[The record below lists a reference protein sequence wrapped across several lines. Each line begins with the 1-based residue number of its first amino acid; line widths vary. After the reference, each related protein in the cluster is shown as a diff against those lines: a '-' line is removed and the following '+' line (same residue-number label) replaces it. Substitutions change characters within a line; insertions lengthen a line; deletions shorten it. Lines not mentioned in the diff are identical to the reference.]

1 MQKRVQKTEVC
12 MAHRRQFYLYKRHKK
27 GGDYWYV
34 CFLDKETGKAG
45 NAKSID
51 CLKERLGIMDFESV
65 KRKEDAAVIA
75 TKALE
80 KGLLSSDANS
90 ILFASWCRDF
100 WDWDKSE
107 YIALRN
113 KLSPNSIGR
122 EYAYNMKKNFEK
134 NVEPLIPKD
143 LKLEKVSVSL
153 LDSIVKTLYR
163 SGKSNGTVEIII
175 TTFSSPLKEAVR
187 LGKIASNPADRI
199 LKTQRNEK
207 VRGVLSR
214 EEVAA
219 LRSAL
224 EEHRSGF
231 LPSVYYGILLG
242 LCTGMRISEIR
253 ALRTEDIV
261 PSSVAGY
268 SKVLIRHSVAY
279 LSGLKSTKCGY
290 ERAALIKT
298 SFADE
303 LLSHASAGGILF
315 PSPQNGKEYISAP
328 TLRNGFYVL
337 LSLIGI
343 DEKEREE
350 RNISFHSL
358 RHTFSTLGRDA
369 DIPQSDRMLVLGH
382 KSERVNDRYTHS
394 TDDSLLRVAS
404 FSDSLFSPGAE
415 RSAE

>member
-1 MQKRVQKTEVC
+1 

-51 CLKERLGIMDFESV
+51 CLKERLGMMDFESV

-75 TKALE
+75 AKALE
-80 KGLLSSDANS
+80 KGLLSSDADT

-113 KLSPNSIGR
+113 KLSPGSIGR

-134 NVEPLIPKD
+134 NVEPLLPKD
-143 LKLEKVSVSL
+143 LKLEKVTVAL
-153 LDSIVKTLYR
+153 LDSIVKALYR
-163 SGKSNGTVEIII
+163 SGKSSGTVEIII
-175 TTFSSPLKEAVR
+175 TSFSSPLKEAVR

-199 LKTQRNEK
+199 LKTQRIER
-207 VRGVLSR
+207 VRGVLSK

-224 EEHRSGF
+224 EEHRSEF

-253 ALRTEDIV
+253 ALRTDDIDQ
-261 PSSVAGY
+261 SSVEGY
-268 SKVLIRHSVAY
+268 SKVIIRHSVAY
-279 LSGLKSTKCGY
+279 LSGLKSTKGGY
-290 ERAALIKT
+290 ERAALIKS

-303 LLSHASAGGILF
+303 LLSHASPNGVLF
-315 PSPQNGKEYISAP
+315 PSPQNRKEYISSP
-328 TLRNGFYVL
+328 TLRKGFYEL
-337 LSLIGI
+337 LELIGI
-343 DEKEREE
+343 GENARKE

-358 RHTFSTLGRDA
+358 RHTFSTLGRDW
-369 DIPQSDRMLVLGH
+369 DISQDDRMLVLGH

-394 TDDSLLRVAS
+394 TDDALLRVAV
-404 FSDSLFSPGAE
+404 FTDSLFSTGAE
-415 RSAE
+415 KSAE

>member
-1 MQKRVQKTEVC
+1 

-51 CLKERLGIMDFESV
+51 CLKERLGMMDFESV

-80 KGLLSSDANS
+80 KGLLSSDADA
-90 ILFASWCRDF
+90 ILFSSWCRDF

-113 KLSPNSIGR
+113 KLSPGSIGR

-134 NVEPLIPKD
+134 NVEPLLPKD
-143 LKLEKVSVSL
+143 LKLEKVTVAL
-153 LDSIVKTLYR
+153 LDSIVKALYR
-163 SGKSNGTVEIII
+163 SGKSSGTVEIII
-175 TTFSSPLKEAVR
+175 TSFSSPLKEAVR

-199 LKTQRNEK
+199 LKTQRIEK
-207 VRGVLSR
+207 VRGVLSK
-214 EEVAA
+214 EEVSA

-224 EEHRSGF
+224 EKHRSEF

-261 PSSVAGY
+261 PSSIEGY
-268 SKVLIRHSVAY
+268 SKVIIRHSVAY
-279 LSGLKSTKCGY
+279 LSGLKSTKGGY
-290 ERAALIKT
+290 ERAALIKS

-303 LLSHASAGGILF
+303 LLSHASLNGVLF
-315 PSPQNGKEYISAP
+315 PSPQNRKEYISSP
-328 TLRNGFYVL
+328 TLRKGFYEL
-337 LSLIGI
+337 LELIGI
-343 DEKEREE
+343 GEKEREE

-358 RHTFSTLGRDA
+358 RHTFSTLGRDW
-369 DIPQSDRMLVLGH
+369 DISQDDRMLVLGH

-394 TDDSLLRVAS
+394 TDDALLRVAV
-404 FSDSLFSPGAE
+404 FTDSLFSTGAE
-415 RSAE
+415 KSAE

>member
-1 MQKRVQKTEVC
+1 

-51 CLKERLGIMDFESV
+51 CLKERLGMMDFESV

-80 KGLLSSDANS
+80 KGILSSDADT

-113 KLSPNSIGR
+113 KLSPGSIGR

-134 NVEPLIPKD
+134 NVEPLLPKD
-143 LKLEKVSVSL
+143 LKLEKVTVAL
-153 LDSIVKTLYR
+153 LDSIVKALYR
-163 SGKSNGTVEIII
+163 SGKSSGTVEIII
-175 TTFSSPLKEAVR
+175 TSFSSPLKEAVR

-199 LKTQRNEK
+199 LKTQRIER
-207 VRGVLSR
+207 VRGVLSK

-224 EEHRSGF
+224 EEHRSEF

-261 PSSVAGY
+261 PSSVEGY
-268 SKVLIRHSVAY
+268 SKVIIRHSVAY
-279 LSGLKSTKCGY
+279 LSGLKSTKGGY

-303 LLSHASAGGILF
+303 LLSHASPNGVLF
-315 PSPQNGKEYISAP
+315 PSPQNRKEYISSP
-328 TLRNGFYVL
+328 TLRKGFYEL
-337 LSLIGI
+337 LELIGI
-343 DEKEREE
+343 GENARKE

-358 RHTFSTLGRDA
+358 RHTFSTLGRDW
-369 DIPQSDRMLVLGH
+369 DISQDDRMLVLGH

-394 TDDSLLRVAS
+394 TDDALLRVAV
-404 FSDSLFSPGAE
+404 FTDSLFSTGAE
-415 RSAE
+415 KSAE

>member
-1 MQKRVQKTEVC
+1 

-51 CLKERLGIMDFESV
+51 CLKERLGMMDFESV

-80 KGLLSSDANS
+80 KGILSSDADT

-113 KLSPNSIGR
+113 KLSPGSIGR

-134 NVEPLIPKD
+134 NVEPLLPKD
-143 LKLEKVSVSL
+143 LKLEKVTVAL
-153 LDSIVKTLYR
+153 LDGIVKALYR
-163 SGKSNGTVEIII
+163 SGKSSGTVEIII
-175 TTFSSPLKEAVR
+175 TSFSSPLKEAVR
-187 LGKIASNPADRI
+187 LGKIAANPADRI
-199 LKTQRNEK
+199 LKTQRTEK
-207 VRGVLSR
+207 VRGVLSK

-224 EEHRSGF
+224 EEHRSEF

-253 ALRTEDIV
+253 ALRTDDIAQ
-261 PSSVAGY
+261 SSVEGY
-268 SKVLIRHSVAY
+268 SKVIIRHSVAY
-279 LSGLKSTKCGY
+279 LSGLKSTKGGY

-298 SFADE
+298 SFADA
-303 LLSHASAGGILF
+303 LLSHASSNGVLF
-315 PSPQNGKEYISAP
+315 PSPQNRKEYISSP
-328 TLRNGFYVL
+328 TLRKGFYEL
-337 LSLIGI
+337 LKLIGI
-343 DEKEREE
+343 GEKEREE

-358 RHTFSTLGRDA
+358 RHTFSTLGRDW
-369 DIPQSDRMLVLGH
+369 DISQDDRMLVLGH

-394 TDDSLLRVAS
+394 TDDALLRVAV
-404 FSDSLFSPGAE
+404 FTDSLFSTGAE
-415 RSAE
+415 KSAE